1 MRTFIFIAINLL
13 IFFIF
18 ANLVKKKNLLS
29 YFDSG
34 RWWITWFAVAII
46 TLMDELTSIYYA
58 PFEAYRFIGIKAI
71 VYIALTSLFIR
82 FLSTRMVEIAEILEV
97 HGIKGGGVYSF
108 SYLVLGPTISFI
120 AVASILVVY
129 ILTASISTVSAVEN
143 GLAFISIQPHL
154 KFLLKILVVWFIA
167 GLNILGIRENA
178 KFTFAI
184 FIFASFV
191 ILNLVAGA
199 VLSFE
204 QSSVGKV
211 KESVSL
217 FLSDISEP
225 SIFKSYSNLVTG
237 IGSCILAYS
246 GIESVLQTASL
257 VKNWH
262 DVRKAYIFLA
272 LTVGIVT
279 PLIALFALSSN
290 IDLEKHETDL
300 IPTFAEKVNGYWFG
314 IIVSALASI
323 TLIMAVNT
331 AMVASSELIEKICE
345 RYNFQWLMKL
355 NRRGSLYRIH
365 IFNAIF
371 YSIILFITSGS
382 QAMLA
387 EMYAVGL
394 VASFSINIGSL
405 VIYRYRMGTK
415 EITYHTSRTGTLFLF
430 IMTFSIFVY
439 IVLNRI
445 YGALLWLF
453 MTLFFLFAGLR
464 ISKFRAPEIPIRRIT
479 DSPMDVV
486 FAIAESEADE
496 VHIHFKRPKEN
507 IENVDRNAIYVSFY
521 SPRVDKPERSFSR
534 HFWISIQPRMSLFDM
549 IVGLLNTIKYEV
561 PPEKKIHIHFGW
573 PLSSWIDRLSTGIMV
588 YNIINLPKK
597 FPNFIFHI
605 DYVVENEKKKEDKD

>member
-1 MRTFIFIAINLL
+1 MKSLVFIVINLL
-13 IFFIF
+13 VFIIFV
-18 ANLVKKKNLLS
+18 NLVKKKNLLS

-143 GLAFISIQPHL
+143 GLAFISIPSHL

-191 ILNLVAGA
+191 LLNLVAGA
-199 VLSFE
+199 ILGFE
-204 QSSVGKV
+204 QSSLVKV
-211 KESVSL
+211 KESFSL
-217 FLSDISEP
+217 FLSDINEA
-225 SIFKSYSNLVTG
+225 SIFKSYANLVTG

-257 VKNWH
+257 VKSWH
-262 DVRKAYIFLA
+262 DIRKAYIFLA

-300 IPTFAEKVNGYWFG
+300 IPTFAERVNGYWFG
-314 IIVSALASI
+314 IVVSALASI

-345 RYNFQWLMKL
+345 RYNFPWMMKL

-371 YSIILFITSGS
+371 YSVILFITSGS

-415 EITYHTSRTGTLFLF
+415 EITYHTSRTGTLLLF
-430 IMTFSIFVY
+430 IVTFSIFVY

-453 MTLFFLFAGLR
+453 MTLFFLFAGFR
-464 ISKFRAPEIPIRRIT
+464 ISRFRAPEIPIRRIT

-486 FAIAESEADE
+486 FAIAETESDE
-496 VHIHFKRPKEN
+496 VHIHFKRPKED
-507 IENVDRNAIYVSFY
+507 IENVNKDAIYVSFY
-521 SPRVDKPERSFSR
+521 SPRLDKPERISSR

-549 IVGLLNTIKYEV
+549 MVGLLNTIKYEV

-573 PLSSWIDRLSTGIMV
+573 PLSSWIDRLSTGVMV

-597 FPNFIFHI
+597 FPDFIFHI
-605 DYVVENEKKKEDKD
+605 DYIAENEKQKENKD

>member
-1 MRTFIFIAINLL
+1 MRTFVFIVINLL
-13 IFFIF
+13 IFFVF
-18 ANLVKKKNLLS
+18 VNLVKKKNLLS

-143 GLAFISIQPHL
+143 GLAFILIPSHL

-191 ILNLVAGA
+191 LLNLVAGA
-199 VLSFE
+199 ILDFE
-204 QSSVGKV
+204 QSSLVKV
-211 KESVSL
+211 EESFSL
-217 FLSDISEP
+217 FLSDINEA
-225 SIFKSYSNLVTG
+225 SIFKSYANLVTG

-257 VKNWH
+257 VKSWH
-262 DVRKAYIFLA
+262 DIRKAYIFLA

-300 IPTFAEKVNGYWFG
+300 IPTFAERVNGYWFG
-314 IIVSALASI
+314 MIVSALASI

-345 RYNFQWLMKL
+345 RYNFPWMMKL

-371 YSIILFITSGS
+371 YSVILFITSGS

-415 EITYHTSRTGTLFLF
+415 EITYHTSRTGTLLLF
-430 IMTFSIFVY
+430 IVTFSIFVY

-453 MTLFFLFAGLR
+453 MTLFFLFAGFR
-464 ISKFRAPEIPIRRIT
+464 ISRFRAPEIPIRRIT

-486 FAIAESEADE
+486 FAIAETESDE
-496 VHIHFKRPKEN
+496 VHIHFKRPKED
-507 IENVDRNAIYVSFY
+507 IENVNKDAIYVSFY
-521 SPRVDKPERSFSR
+521 SPRLDKPERISSR

-549 IVGLLNTIKYEV
+549 MVGLLNTIKYEV

-573 PLSSWIDRLSTGIMV
+573 PLSSWIDRLSTGVMV

-597 FPNFIFHI
+597 FPDFIFHI
-605 DYVVENEKKKEDKD
+605 DYIAENEKQKENKD

>member
-1 MRTFIFIAINLL
+1 MRTFVFIVINLL
-13 IFFIF
+13 IFFVF
-18 ANLVKKKNLLS
+18 VNLVKKKNLLS

-82 FLSTRMVEIAEILEV
+82 FLSTRMVEIAEILEG

-143 GLAFISIQPHL
+143 GLAFILIPSHL

-191 ILNLVAGA
+191 LLNLVAGA
-199 VLSFE
+199 ILDFE
-204 QSSVGKV
+204 QSSLVKV
-211 KESVSL
+211 EESFSL
-217 FLSDISEP
+217 FLSDINEA
-225 SIFKSYSNLVTG
+225 SIFKSYANLVTG

-257 VKNWH
+257 VKSWH
-262 DVRKAYIFLA
+262 DIRKAYIFLA

-300 IPTFAEKVNGYWFG
+300 IPTFAERVNGYWFG

-345 RYNFQWLMKL
+345 RYNFPWMMKL

-371 YSIILFITSGS
+371 YSVILFITSGS

-415 EITYHTSRTGTLFLF
+415 EITYHTSRTGTLLLF
-430 IMTFSIFVY
+430 IVTFSIFVY

-453 MTLFFLFAGLR
+453 MTLFFLFAGFR
-464 ISKFRAPEIPIRRIT
+464 ISRFRAPEIPIRRIT

-486 FAIAESEADE
+486 FAIAETESDE
-496 VHIHFKRPKEN
+496 VHIHFKRPKED
-507 IENVDRNAIYVSFY
+507 IENVNKDAIYVSFY
-521 SPRVDKPERSFSR
+521 SPRLDKPERISSR

-549 IVGLLNTIKYEV
+549 MVGLLNTIKYEV

-573 PLSSWIDRLSTGIMV
+573 PLSSWIDRLSTGVMV

-597 FPNFIFHI
+597 FPDFIFHI
-605 DYVVENEKKKEDKD
+605 DYIAENEKQKENKD

>member
-1 MRTFIFIAINLL
+1 MRTFVFIVINLL
-13 IFFIF
+13 IFFVF
-18 ANLVKKKNLLS
+18 VNLVKKKNLLS

-143 GLAFISIQPHL
+143 GLAFILIPSHL

-191 ILNLVAGA
+191 LLNLVAGA
-199 VLSFE
+199 ILDFE
-204 QSSVGKV
+204 QSSLVKV
-211 KESVSL
+211 EESFSL
-217 FLSDISEP
+217 FLSDINEA
-225 SIFKSYSNLVTG
+225 SIFKSYANLVTG

-257 VKNWH
+257 VKSWH
-262 DVRKAYIFLA
+262 DIRKAYIFLA

-300 IPTFAEKVNGYWFG
+300 IPTFAERVNGYWFG

-345 RYNFQWLMKL
+345 RYNFPWMMKL

-371 YSIILFITSGS
+371 YSVILFITSGS

-415 EITYHTSRTGTLFLF
+415 EITYHTSRTGTLLLF
-430 IMTFSIFVY
+430 IVTFSIFVY

-453 MTLFFLFAGLR
+453 MTLFFLFAGFR
-464 ISKFRAPEIPIRRIT
+464 ISRFRAPEIPIRRIT

-486 FAIAESEADE
+486 FAIAETESDE
-496 VHIHFKRPKEN
+496 VHIHFKRPKED
-507 IENVDRNAIYVSFY
+507 IENVNKDAIYVSFY
-521 SPRVDKPERSFSR
+521 SPRLDKPERISSR

-549 IVGLLNTIKYEV
+549 MVGLLNTIKYEV

-573 PLSSWIDRLSTGIMV
+573 PLSSWIDRLSTGVMV

-597 FPNFIFHI
+597 FPDFIFHI
-605 DYVVENEKKKEDKD
+605 DYIAENEKQKENKD

>member
-1 MRTFIFIAINLL
+1 MRTFVFIALNLTL
-13 IFFIF
+13 FVVFV
-18 ANLVKKKNLLS
+18 LLLRKKNLLS

-34 RWWITWFAVAII
+34 RWWISWFAVSII

-108 SYLVLGPTISFI
+108 SYLVLGPTASFV

-129 ILTASISTVSAVEN
+129 ILTASISTVSSVEN
-143 GLAFISIQPHL
+143 GLAFMHIPSYVKFIL
-154 KFLLKILVVWFIA
+154 KLLVVWFIA

-178 KFTFAI
+178 KFTFAV

-191 ILNLVAGA
+191 LLNLIAGGI
-199 VLSFE
+199 VNFGH
-204 QSSVGKV
+204 SSTLKA
-211 KESVSL
+211 KEAFSL
-217 FLSDISEP
+217 FISDISEG
-225 SIFKSYSNLVTG
+225 SVFRIYVNLVTG

-257 VKNWH
+257 VKSWH

-279 PLIALFALSSN
+279 PLIAFLALSSD
-290 IDLEKHETDL
+290 IELEKHETDL
-300 IPTFAEKVNGYWFG
+300 IPTFAEGVNGYWFG
-314 IIVSALASI
+314 IIVSVLASV

-345 RYNFQWLMKL
+345 RYNFPWLMKL

-365 IFNAIF
+365 IFNAVF
-371 YSIILFITSGS
+371 YSLILLITSGS

-394 VASFSINIGSL
+394 VASFSINIASL

-415 EITYHTSRTGTLFLF
+415 EITYHTSRIGTVFLF
-430 IMTFSIFVY
+430 VMTFSVFVY
-439 IVLNRI
+439 IVLHRL

-453 MTLFFLFAGLR
+453 MTLFFLIAGLK
-464 ISKFRAPEIPIRRIT
+464 ISKFRAPEIPIRRST
-479 DSPMDVV
+479 DNPMDVV
-486 FAIAESEADE
+486 FAIADIESSE
-496 VHIHFKRPKEN
+496 VHIHFKRPKEI
-507 IENVDRNAIYVSFY
+507 IENVDANAIYVSFY
-521 SPRVDKPERSFSR
+521 SPRLDRPERSSPR
-534 HFWISIQPRMSLFDM
+534 HFWISIQPRMNLFDM
-549 IVGLLNTIKYEV
+549 IVGLLNTIRYEV
-561 PPEKKIHIHFGW
+561 PSEKKIHIHFGW

-597 FPNFIFHI
+597 FPEFIFHI
-605 DYVVENEKKKEDKD
+605 DYTSENEKNLKAN

>member
-1 MRTFIFIAINLL
+1 MRTFVFIVINLL
-13 IFFIF
+13 IFFVF
-18 ANLVKKKNLLS
+18 VNLVKKKNLLS

-143 GLAFISIQPHL
+143 GLAFILIPSHL

-191 ILNLVAGA
+191 LLNLVAGA
-199 VLSFE
+199 ILDFE
-204 QSSVGKV
+204 QSSLVKV
-211 KESVSL
+211 EESFSL
-217 FLSDISEP
+217 FLSDINEA
-225 SIFKSYSNLVTG
+225 SIFKSYANLVTG

-257 VKNWH
+257 VKSWH
-262 DVRKAYIFLA
+262 DIRKAYIFLA

-300 IPTFAEKVNGYWFG
+300 IPTFAERVNGYWFG

-345 RYNFQWLMKL
+345 RYNFPWMMKL

-371 YSIILFITSGS
+371 YSVILFITSGS

-415 EITYHTSRTGTLFLF
+415 EITYHTSRTGTLLLF
-430 IMTFSIFVY
+430 IVTFSIFVY

-453 MTLFFLFAGLR
+453 MTLFFLFAGFR
-464 ISKFRAPEIPIRRIT
+464 ISRFRAPEIPIRRIT

-486 FAIAESEADE
+486 FAIAETESDE
-496 VHIHFKRPKEN
+496 VHIHFKRPKED
-507 IENVDRNAIYVSFY
+507 IENVNKDAIYVSFY
-521 SPRVDKPERSFSR
+521 SPRLDKPERISSR

-549 IVGLLNTIKYEV
+549 MVGLLNTIKYEV

-573 PLSSWIDRLSTGIMV
+573 PLSSWIDRLSTGVMV

-597 FPNFIFHI
+597 FPDF
-605 DYVVENEKKKEDKD
+605 

>member
-1 MRTFIFIAINLL
+1 MRTL
-13 IFFIF
+13 IFFVINFSLLIIF
-18 ANLVKKKNLLS
+18 ARLLRRKNLLS

-34 RWWITWFAVAII
+34 RWWITWFAVSII

-71 VYIALTSLFIR
+71 IYIALTSLFIR

-108 SYLVLGPTISFI
+108 SYLVLGPTVSFI

-143 GLAFISIQPHL
+143 GLAFISMPSHV
-154 KFLLKILVVWFIA
+154 KFVLKILLVWFIA

-191 ILNLVAGA
+191 LLNLITGGILN
-199 VLSFE
+199 FE
-204 QSSVGKV
+204 QSSVIRV
-211 KESVSL
+211 KEAFSL
-217 FLSDISEP
+217 FLSDINDK
-225 SIFKSYSNLVTG
+225 SIFKSYANLVTG

-257 VKNWH
+257 VRSWH
-262 DVRKAYIFLA
+262 DIRRAYIFLA
-272 LTVGIVT
+272 LTVGVAT

-290 IDLEKHETDL
+290 IELEKHETDL
-300 IPTFAEKVNGYWFG
+300 IPAFAESVNGYWFG

-345 RYNFQWLMKL
+345 RYSFPWLMKL

-365 IFNAIF
+365 VFNAIF
-371 YSIILFITSGS
+371 YSLILLITSGS
-382 QAMLA
+382 QAVLA
-387 EMYAVGL
+387 EMYAIGL

-415 EITYHTSRTGTLFLF
+415 EITYHTSRTGTLILF
-430 IMTFSIFVY
+430 IMTFSIFIY
-439 IVLNRI
+439 IVLHRI

-464 ISKFRAPEIPIRRIT
+464 ISKFRAPEIPVRRST

-486 FAIAESEADE
+486 FAIADIDSDE
-496 VHIHFKRPKEN
+496 IHIHFKRPKEN
-507 IENVDRNAIYVSFY
+507 IENVDANSIYVSFY
-521 SPRVDKPERSFSR
+521 SPRLDRPEKGLPR
-534 HFWISIQPRMSLFDM
+534 HFWISIQPKMNLFDM
-549 IVGLLNTIKYEV
+549 IVGLLNTIRYEV
-561 PPEKKIHIHFGW
+561 PSEKKIHIHFGW

-597 FPNFIFHI
+597 FPEFIFHI
-605 DYVVENEKKKEDKD
+605 DYIAENEKNGGRD

>member
-1 MRTFIFIAINLL
+1 MRTFVFIALNLTL
-13 IFFIF
+13 FVVFV
-18 ANLVKKKNLLS
+18 LLLRKKNLLS

-34 RWWITWFAVAII
+34 RWWISWFAVSII

-108 SYLVLGPTISFI
+108 SYLVLGPTASFV

-129 ILTASISTVSAVEN
+129 ILTASISTVSSVEN
-143 GLAFISIQPHL
+143 GLAFMHIPSYVKFIL
-154 KFLLKILVVWFIA
+154 KLLVVWFIA

-178 KFTFAI
+178 KFTFAV

-191 ILNLVAGA
+191 LLNLIAGGI
-199 VLSFE
+199 VNFGH
-204 QSSVGKV
+204 SSTLKA
-211 KESVSL
+211 KEAFSL
-217 FLSDISEP
+217 FVSDISEG
-225 SIFKSYSNLVTG
+225 SVFRIYVNLVTG

-257 VKNWH
+257 VKSWH
-262 DVRKAYIFLA
+262 DIRKAYIFLA

-279 PLIALFALSSN
+279 PLIAFLALSSD
-290 IDLEKHETDL
+290 IELEKHETDL
-300 IPTFAEKVNGYWFG
+300 IPTFAEGVNGYWFG
-314 IIVSALASI
+314 IIVSVLASV

-345 RYNFQWLMKL
+345 RYNFPWLMKL

-365 IFNAIF
+365 IFNAVF
-371 YSIILFITSGS
+371 YSLILLITSGS

-394 VASFSINIGSL
+394 VASFSINIASL

-415 EITYHTSRTGTLFLF
+415 EITYHTSRIGTVFLF
-430 IMTFSIFVY
+430 VMTFSVFVY
-439 IVLNRI
+439 IVLHRL

-453 MTLFFLFAGLR
+453 MTLFFLIAGLK
-464 ISKFRAPEIPIRRIT
+464 ISKFRAPEIPIRRST
-479 DSPMDVV
+479 DNPMDVV
-486 FAIAESEADE
+486 FAIADIESSE
-496 VHIHFKRPKEN
+496 VHIHFKRPKEI
-507 IENVDRNAIYVSFY
+507 IENVDANAIYVSFY
-521 SPRVDKPERSFSR
+521 SPRLDRPERSSPR
-534 HFWISIQPRMSLFDM
+534 HFWISIQPRMNLFDM
-549 IVGLLNTIKYEV
+549 IVGLLNTIRYEV
-561 PPEKKIHIHFGW
+561 PSEKKIHIHFGW

-597 FPNFIFHI
+597 FPEFIFHI
-605 DYVVENEKKKEDKD
+605 DYTSENEKNLKAN

>member
-1 MRTFIFIAINLL
+1 MRTFVFIAVNLL
-13 IFFIF
+13 LIIVF
-18 ANLVKKKNLLS
+18 AYLVRKKNLLS
-29 YFDSG
+29 YFDLG
-34 RWWITWFAVAII
+34 RWWITWFAVSII

-71 VYIALTSLFIR
+71 IYIALTSLFIR

-97 HGIKGGGVYSF
+97 HNIKGGGVYSF
-108 SYLVLGPTISFI
+108 SYLVLGPIVSFI

-143 GLAFISIQPHL
+143 GLAFVSIPSQI
-154 KFLLKILVVWFIA
+154 KFALKILVVWFIA

-178 KFTFAI
+178 RFTFAI

-191 ILNLVAGA
+191 LLNLVVGGF
-199 VLSFE
+199 VNFSD
-204 QSSVGKV
+204 SSMRKV
-211 KESVSL
+211 EEAFSL
-217 FLSDISEP
+217 FVSDINQP
-225 SIFKSYSNLVTG
+225 SIFQSYANLVTG

-257 VKNWH
+257 VKSWH

-290 IDLEKHETDL
+290 IELEKHETDL
-300 IPTFAEKVNGYWFG
+300 IPTFAENVNGYWFG

-371 YSIILFITSGS
+371 YSLILFITSGS
-382 QAMLA
+382 QATLA

-415 EITYHTSRTGTLFLF
+415 EITYHTSRTGTLILF
-430 IMTFSIFVY
+430 VLIFSVFVY
-439 IVLNRI
+439 IVMHRL

-453 MTLFFLFAGLR
+453 MTLFFLVAGLR
-464 ISKFRAPEIPIRRIT
+464 ISKFRAPEIPIRRAT
-479 DSPMDVV
+479 DNPMDVV
-486 FAIAESEADE
+486 FAIMDVESDE
-496 VHIHFKRPKEN
+496 VHIHFKRPKES
-507 IENVDRNAIYVSFY
+507 IENVDSNAIYVSFY
-521 SPRVDKPERSFSR
+521 SPRLDRPERSLPR
-534 HFWISIQPRMSLFDM
+534 HFWISIQPRANLFDM

-573 PLSSWIDRLSTGIMV
+573 PLSSWLDRLSTGIMV
-588 YNIINLPKK
+588 YHIMSLPKK
-597 FPNFIFHI
+597 FPEFTFHI
-605 DYVVENEKKKEDKD
+605 DYIAENERQGGKA

>member
-1 MRTFIFIAINLL
+1 MRTFVFIVINLL
-13 IFFIF
+13 IFFVF
-18 ANLVKKKNLLS
+18 VNLVKKKNLLS

-143 GLAFISIQPHL
+143 GLAFILIPSHL

-191 ILNLVAGA
+191 LLNLVAGA
-199 VLSFE
+199 ILDFE
-204 QSSVGKV
+204 QSSLVKV
-211 KESVSL
+211 EESFSL
-217 FLSDISEP
+217 FLSDINEA
-225 SIFKSYSNLVTG
+225 SIFKSYANLVTG

-257 VKNWH
+257 VKSWH
-262 DVRKAYIFLA
+262 DIRKAYIFLA

-300 IPTFAEKVNGYWFG
+300 IPTFAERVNGYWFG

-345 RYNFQWLMKL
+345 RYNFPWMMKL

-371 YSIILFITSGS
+371 YSVILFITSGS

-415 EITYHTSRTGTLFLF
+415 EITYHTSRTGTLLLF
-430 IMTFSIFVY
+430 IVTFSIFVY

-453 MTLFFLFAGLR
+453 MTLFFLFAGFR
-464 ISKFRAPEIPIRRIT
+464 ISRFRAPEIPIRRIT

-486 FAIAESEADE
+486 FAIAETESDE
-496 VHIHFKRPKEN
+496 VHIHFKRPKED
-507 IENVDRNAIYVSFY
+507 IENVNKDAIYVSFY
-521 SPRVDKPERSFSR
+521 SPRLDKPERISSR

-549 IVGLLNTIKYEV
+549 MVGLLNTIKYEV

-573 PLSSWIDRLSTGIMV
+573 PLSSWIDRLSTGVMV

-597 FPNFIFHI
+597 FPDFIFH
-605 DYVVENEKKKEDKD
+605 